1 MTIIDSE
8 VNDGKSPN
16 DLFLE
21 IFMFKNYLKIA
32 LRNLFRQKV
41 YSFINISGLAVGMAC
56 FILILLWV
64 QDELRYDRFHENIE
78 YIYRVL
84 DYEKYSNGEELYF
97 TSNPAVLGPI
107 LKEEYPEILEFTRF
121 TRGRNIIT
129 QYGGKRF
136 NDDGFAFADPSF
148 FRLFTF
154 PLVEGNE
161 ESVFSDP
168 YSLVISEEAAGKYFG
183 DENPI
188 GKTIQI
194 DNRLDFK
201 ISGVA
206 KDIPSNSH
214 LQFKFL
220 APFTTIKEFGGKL
233 EGWNSFAYATYILLD
248 RNADYREVSR
258 KIEDVVRQRDEKS
271 IVSLSLQS
279 IKDVHLYSSHIWG
292 LGGDGDVKYVYIF
305 SIIAIFILL
314 TACIN
319 FMNLAT
325 ARSARRAKEVGLR
338 KVAGAAR
345 KEIIFQFLGE
355 SILIAFIALAFS
367 IALVDLMLPFF
378 NSLSGKQ
385 LVLPI
390 GGNFTII
397 MMMLGTVIGT
407 GIIAGSY
414 PALFLSAF
422 QPVTVLKGPLN
433 LGVKGS
439 AFRKILV
446 SFQFVLTIVLI
457 IGTLVFNRQLHFIRN
472 QKLGFNEEHV
482 LSITLKGNLT
492 KKTDFLKNELMR
504 SGDVVSVSAVS
515 DLPTRIR
522 TSAIVDEWEGRDADE
537 QYLSHLFYAD
547 QDFLKTM
554 QTEMVQG
561 RFFSEEFATDT
572 ASGVVINEAAL
583 RIMGMNSP
591 IGKNIFENREIIGVI
606 KDFHFRSF
614 HDKISPL
621 VIGYSDRDYRYLMV
635 KLKPGDM
642 TRAVNS
648 LESTWNSVAPEF
660 PLEFQFFDEHIDMLY
675 RADRRIE
682 KIVNV
687 FTVLAL
693 FIACLG
699 LFGLVSFVAGQRTKE
714 IGIRKVLG
722 ASIPGIFVLLS
733 KEFMKWVLIA
743 NIIAWPI
750 AYYFMNKWL
759 SGFAYRIELTIWLFV
774 ISGGFALV
782 IALAT
787 VSYQAIKAAVA
798 NPVESLRYE

>member
-1 MTIIDSE
+1 
-8 VNDGKSPN
+8 
-16 DLFLE
+16 
-21 IFMFKNYLKIA
+21 MFKNYLKIA
-32 LRNLFRQKV
+32 LRNLINQKA
-41 YSFINISGLAVGMAC
+41 YSFINITGLAVGMAC

-64 QDELRYDRFHENIE
+64 QDELSYDRFHENTE
-78 YIYRVL
+78 NLYRVV
-84 DYEKYSNGEELYF
+84 DHEKYSNGEELYF

-107 LKEEYPEILEFTRF
+107 LKEEYPEILEFARF
-121 TRGRNIIT
+121 IRGRNIIT
-129 QYGGKRF
+129 HYGEKRI

-148 FRLFTF
+148 FSLFTF
-154 PLVEGNE
+154 PLVEGDKENVL
-161 ESVFSDP
+161 SGP
-168 YSLVISEEAAGKYFG
+168 YSLVISEETARKYFG
-183 DENPI
+183 EKNPI
-188 GKTIQI
+188 GKTIRI

-201 ISGVA
+201 ISAVA
-206 KDIPSNSH
+206 KNVPANSH

-220 APFTTIKEFGGKL
+220 APFTTIKEFGGEL

-248 RNADYREVSR
+248 KNGDYREVSR

-292 LGGDGDVKYVYIF
+292 LGGDGDIKYVYIF
-305 SIIAIFILL
+305 SIIAVFILL

-338 KVAGAAR
+338 KVVGAAR
-345 KEIIFQFLGE
+345 EEIIFQFLGE
-355 SILIAFIALAFS
+355 SILIAFIALSFS
-367 IALVDLMLPFF
+367 IALVDLMLPYF

-385 LVLPI
+385 LDLTV
-390 GGNFTII
+390 GGNFNII
-397 MMMLGTVIGT
+397 IMMLGTVIAT

-414 PALFLSAF
+414 PALFLSGF
-422 QPVTVLKGPLN
+422 QPVTALKGALN

-472 QKLGFNEEHV
+472 QKLGFNEEFV
-482 LSITLKGNLT
+482 LSITLKGDLT
-492 KKTDFLKNELMR
+492 QKTGFLKNELMR
-504 SGDVVSVSAVS
+504 NGDIVNVSAVS

-522 TSAIVDEWEGRDADE
+522 VSMIVDEWEGRDADE

-547 QDFLKTM
+547 QDFPNTM
-554 QTEMVQG
+554 QMEMVQG
-561 RFFSEEFATDT
+561 RFFSEDIASDT
-572 ASGVVINEAAL
+572 ANGVVINEAAL
-583 RIMGMNSP
+583 GVMGMDSP
-591 IGKNIFENREIIGVI
+591 VGKNIFEKREIIGVI
-606 KDFHFRSF
+606 KDFHFSSL
-614 HDKISPL
+614 HHKISPL
-621 VIGYSDRDYRYLMV
+621 VIAYSDRDFRFLMV
-635 KLKPGDM
+635 KLKPGDIS
-642 TRAVNS
+642 RAVNS

-660 PLEFQFFDEHIDMLY
+660 PLEFQFLDEHIDMLY

-682 KIVNV
+682 KIVNT

-699 LFGLVSFVAGQRTKE
+699 LFGLVSFVASQRTKE

-722 ASIPGIFVLLS
+722 ATIPGIFVLLS
-733 KEFMKWVLIA
+733 KEFIKWVLMA

-759 SGFAYRIELTIWLFV
+759 GEFAYRIDLSIWLFV
-774 ISGGFALV
+774 FSGGLALV

-787 VSYQAIKAAVA
+787 VSYQAIKAAIA
-798 NPVESLRYE
+798 NPVEALRYE